1 MVDIKINKT
10 LRNVLIG
17 VLLIVLLF
25 VIGSLFPDKD
35 FREKYEGFDLS
46 SSTEMQSSTR
56 TYSEYLELYSK
67 KKEAKQ
73 TVNVDVFAYDEDK
86 SYGVRIQDDYY
97 GKKVVVTEDRSS
109 ITWNVD
115 VQEEGFYNISMEY
128 GCIPSRNV
136 EMERILYINGEVPF
150 SGADIL
156 SFARLWKDGGEVKF
170 DNQGNSIRPTQV
182 EYFDFQTV
190 RFKSDLGYEV
200 DPYRF
205 YLKKGVNEITFE
217 STNEPMGIVSFE
229 FVPVQ
234 KYDSYEQY
242 LAKQKSKPEDF
253 NKEVEV
259 IKVQGESSQSRSD
272 PSLFA
277 RYDRSSAI
285 TEPYS
290 VKNTVLNYIGGDSW
304 RAPGQWIEWGFEV
317 PETGWYN
324 ISVQA
329 RQLFQRGYVA
339 CRSVYIDGQIPM
351 QELKSVGF
359 PFSSDWKTTVISDKD
374 ENPINF
380 FLTKGKHTIRLEA
393 TLGDVG

>member
-128 GCIPSRNV
+128 VCVPSRNV

-170 DNQGNSIRPTQV
+170 DNQ
-182 EYFDFQTV
+182 
-190 RFKSDLGYEV
+190 
-200 DPYRF
+200 
-205 YLKKGVNEITFE
+205 
-217 STNEPMGIVSFE
+217 
-229 FVPVQ
+229 
-234 KYDSYEQY
+234 
-242 LAKQKSKPEDF
+242 
-253 NKEVEV
+253 
-259 IKVQGESSQSRSD
+259 
-272 PSLFA
+272 
-277 RYDRSSAI
+277 
-285 TEPYS
+285 
-290 VKNTVLNYIGGDSW
+290 
-304 RAPGQWIEWGFEV
+304 
-317 PETGWYN
+317 
-324 ISVQA
+324 
-329 RQLFQRGYVA
+329 
-339 CRSVYIDGQIPM
+339 
-351 QELKSVGF
+351 
-359 PFSSDWKTTVISDKD
+359 
-374 ENPINF
+374 
-380 FLTKGKHTIRLEA
+380 
-393 TLGDVG
+393 